1 MAWRKETGW
10 ERRGKGGEEGREG
23 REKDTGHRV
32 DAGAD
37 YLPKHTLLELEK

>member
-1 MAWRKETGW
+1 MGH
-10 ERRGKGGEEGREG
+10 GIQSPPILKGGEEGREG